1 MCQQNWRLQAGSKVN
16 PDDAFVDAANTYQRA
31 IQLRDS
37 LKFAESVQL
46 FDVAA
51 EIVARIP
58 VSVPFQLAFI
68 YDKALAYDLAGQHEL
83 GRELFR
89 RAWELYDQF
98 ALSDPEDP
106 AVEGFEGLVWGI
118 KDYLSLWS
126 GPVNNE
132 EYLSS
137 INSRRWRRELMPLKL
152 FVDKSTESGFDAEL
166 SNVLV
171 DGFAAWGKSSDQF
184 SWILTE
190 VPEEAS
196 VVITRVA
203 DLGSSGGHT
212 SFEESAGT
220 NGEPHLKLATIQ
232 ISLHSRDANAYSEP
246 EIRALRSLA
255 MHEAGHALGLDGH
268 SPHATDLMY
277 WKSPLQELSPRD
289 IKTFRLLYVD

>member
-1 MCQQNWRLQAGSKVN
+1 MN
-16 PDDAFVDAANTYQRA
+16 PDEAFREASDKYQRA

-37 LKFAESVQL
+37 LSFAEAIVL
-46 FDVAA
+46 FDEAA
-51 EIVARIP
+51 EIIARIP

-68 YDKALAYDLAGQHEL
+68 YDKALAYDLSGQHEL
-83 GRELFR
+83 GRELFKR
-89 RAWELYDQF
+89 VAELYDQF

-106 AVEGFEGLVWGI
+106 SVEGFEGLIWGI

-126 GPVNNE
+126 GPVSNE

-137 INSRRWRRELMPLKL
+137 INSRRWRQEMMPLKV
-152 FVDKSTESGFDAEL
+152 FVDRGVDSGFDDEL
-166 SNVLV
+166 SNILV
-171 DGFAAWGKSSDQF
+171 DGFSAWGRSSDQF
-184 SWILTE
+184 SWTTTQHAQ
-190 VPEEAS
+190 EAS
-196 VVITRVA
+196 IVFTRVA

-212 SFEESAGT
+212 AFEESASVTGA
-220 NGEPHLKLATIQ
+220 PQLKLATIQ
-232 ISLHSRDANAYSEP
+232 ISLHSRDANAYNEV

-289 IKTFRLLYVD
+289 IRTFRLLYSV